1 MLAIETTQ
9 LTKKFKSHVAVDSL
23 DLEVP
28 CGQIYGFLGP
38 NGSGKSTSMKMILG
52 LLEPSDGAVK
62 IFGTPL
68 TRRNKGELIPS
79 IGSMIEAPPGYG
91 HLTGL
96 ENMTIIK
103 EMLNLDSDNIHR
115 ALALVRL
122 TKHQDKLVKNYS
134 LGMKQR
140 LGIAMAL
147 VKDPQLLVLDEP
159 TNGLDPAGIE
169 EIRNLL
175 VDLSHQGVTIMI
187 SSHLLDEIDKIADQ
201 FGILK
206 AGRLI
211 FQGNRE
217 ELFKES
223 VPDLIIETPE
233 IDRALQVWPQ
243 AVRVKNGLRIEGI
256 SRDQAAALIVQL
268 VQASVPIYEV
278 RRAPQ
283 SLEDVFMSITGGGD
297 TI

>member
-115 ALALVRL
+115 ALTLVRL

>member
-169 EIRNLL
+169 EIRNFL